1 MPRSTHIGTLT
12 EHSLHAS
19 IKGWLARPG
28 DQIEQQVDGYQIDLV
43 RGDLLIEIQTA
54 NFSALKTKLNRL
66 LENHKI
72 LLVHPIAETKWI
84 IRQTKRGKQVTKRKS
99 PKRGRVEHLFDEL
112 MYISQLIPHP
122 NLRLMALLTRQ
133 EEIWRDDGRGSWTR
147 GHWSIADRR
156 LLEVI
161 GTAQFDNYAEYLRLI
176 PPSLPHPFTH
186 AQLAKAIKAPVW
198 MSTRMSYC
206 MRKMGCLES
215 VGKSGRAL
223 LLAPKPAL
231 IQSRQ
236 V

>member
-12 EHSLHAS
+12 EHSLHAG
-19 IKGWLARPG
+19 IKSWLAQPG
-28 DQIEQQVDGYQIDLV
+28 DAIEQQVDGYQIDIV

-66 LENHKI
+66 LENHKV

-84 IRQTKRGKQVTKRKS
+84 VRQTKRGKQVAKRKS

-112 MYISQLIPHP
+112 MYIPSLVAHP
-122 NLRLMALLTRQ
+122 NLSLMALLTRQ

-147 GHWSIADRR
+147 GHWSIKDRR
-156 LLEVI
+156 LLEVV
-161 GTAQFDNYAEYLRLI
+161 GSAQFANIGEYLRLI
-176 PPSLPHPFTH
+176 PPTLALPFTH

-206 MRKMGCLES
+206 LRKMGALES
-215 VGKSGRAL
+215 VGKQGRAM
-223 LLAPKPAL
+223 LLAPKAAL
-231 IQSRQ
+231 LQSS
-236 V
+236 

>member
-1 MPRSTHIGTLT
+1 MSRSTHIGTLT
-12 EHSLHAS
+12 EQNLHAGL
-19 IKGWLARPG
+19 KAWLAKPG
-28 DQIEQQVDGYQIDLV
+28 DRIEQQVDGYQIDIV

-54 NFSALKTKLNRL
+54 NFSALKTKLARL

-72 LLVHPIAETKWI
+72 LLVHPIAQTKWI
-84 IRQTKRGKQVTKRKS
+84 IRQTKRGRQVAKRKS

-112 MYISQLIPHP
+112 LYIPHLISHP
-122 NLRLMALLTRQ
+122 NLSLMAVLTLQ
-133 EEIWRDDGRGSWTR
+133 EEVWRDDGRGSWTR

-156 LLEVI
+156 LLEV
-161 GTAQFDNYAEYLRLI
+161 TSSVEFADLSAYLQLI
-176 PPSLPHPFTH
+176 PDSLARPFTH

-215 VGKSGRAL
+215 VGKSGRAM

-231 IQSRQ
+231 LQSALS
-236 V
+236 